1 MYVYVCIFLLC
12 ILLSA
17 CSVSERG
24 IWHVVFGQKQICLR
38 FVVLVTVVAF
48 LLGFR
53 IYLLNGQLP
62 RFNNEDNPASFS
74 SSLLTRVL
82 TYNYLY
88 AANGELL
95 IAPTTLSYDW
105 QGGSIPLLEG
115 VEDWR
120 NAKTVVFYVVLVL
133 LGVRGLVNIKKPD
146 CATVMGLALVIVP
159 FLSASN
165 MFFRVGFVLAERVLY
180 IPR

>member
-1 MYVYVCIFLLC
+1 M
-12 ILLSA
+12 
-17 CSVSERG
+17 
-24 IWHVVFGQKQICLR
+24 
-38 FVVLVTVVAF
+38 AF
-48 LLGFR
+48 ILGFR

-105 QGGSIPLLEG
+105 QCGSIPLLEG

-133 LGVRGLVNIKKPD
+133 LGVRGLVNIKKVIMVVYD
-146 CATVMGLALVIVP
+146 C
-159 FLSASN
+159 
-165 MFFRVGFVLAERVLY
+165 
-180 IPR
+180 